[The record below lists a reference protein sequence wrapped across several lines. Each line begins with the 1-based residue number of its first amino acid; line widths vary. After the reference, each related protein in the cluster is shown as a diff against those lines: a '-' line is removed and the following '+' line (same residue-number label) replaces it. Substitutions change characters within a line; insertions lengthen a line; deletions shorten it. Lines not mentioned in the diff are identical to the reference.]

1 MPPGAAGETGESL
14 RLAEIL
20 LGLSRVADLG
30 MGLEPGEAA
39 RTSILAARLAEEL
52 AAPDPGAVYYASLLQ
67 HLGCTAYAHEAAARL
82 GGDEIAVK
90 AASLRTDFTSPRSI
104 VTAYLPNLA
113 PKAGAFTRLRAAG
126 TAVAR
131 ARSITDGYMRA
142 NCEVAAM
149 IARRI
154 GLGEAVALALG
165 AMFEQPDGRGGPAG
179 LSGDDVP
186 LAVRITHVAAVASLF
201 DGLGGAEAAT
211 AVVAERAGAAL
222 DADVAAA
229 FCARAPELIGELEAA
244 DPLSAARAAEPP
256 PVRTVRGA
264 GIDEVCAAFGAAV
277 DLKSPWFHGHAAGTA
292 ALAEAAAR
300 RLGLPDADAVAVRRA
315 GLLHDI
321 GRAAIPNGIWEKP
334 SALTEED
341 WERVRLHA
349 YYGERVLDR
358 CGRLAPLAPIVGMH
372 HERLDGSGYHRQ
384 ARGPAIPMPARI
396 LAAADAL
403 HAMTQ
408 ARPHR
413 QARSADEGAALLVAD
428 RDAGRLDGDAVRA
441 VVAAAGSPP
450 PRPTYPAGLTGRQAE
465 VLRLVAAGL
474 SNPEIAARLVV
485 SRRTAERHVQ
495 DVYAKIGVSTRAG
508 AALFA
513 MEHGLV
519 L

>member
-1 MPPGAAGETGESL
+1 MPPGAAGGAGDSL

-39 RTSILAARLAEEL
+39 RTAVLAARLAEEL
-52 AAPDPGAVYYASLLQ
+52 AAPDPATVYYASLLQ
-67 HLGCTAYAHEAAARL
+67 HLGCTAYAHEAAGRL

-90 AASLRTDFTSPRSI
+90 SASLRTDFSSPRSI
-104 VTAYLPNLA
+104 VTTYLPNLA
-113 PKAGAFTRLRAAG
+113 PGAGAFVRLRAAG
-126 TAVAR
+126 TAMAR
-131 ARSITDGYMRA
+131 ARSIADGYMRA

-154 GLGEAVALALG
+154 GLGEPVAQALG

-179 LSGDDVP
+179 LRGDDVP

-201 DGLGGAEAAT
+201 DGLGGPAAAS

-256 PVRTVRGA
+256 PVRTVGGA
-264 GIDEVCAAFGAAV
+264 GIDEVCGEFGAAV

-292 ALAEAAAR
+292 GLAEAAAR
-300 RLGLPDADAVAVRRA
+300 RLGLRDADAVAVRRA
-315 GLLHDI
+315 ALLHDI

-334 SALTEED
+334 GALTAEN

-349 YYGERVLDR
+349 YHGERVLDR
-358 CGRLAPLAPIVGMH
+358 CGGLARLAPIVGMH

-413 QARSADEGAALLVAD
+413 PARSADEAATLLVAE
-428 RDAGRLDGDAVRA
+428 RDAGRLDGDAVGA
-441 VVAAAGSPP
+441 VVAAAGGRA
-450 PRPTYPAGLTGRQAE
+450 PRPSHPAGLTGRQAE

-474 SNPEIAARLVV
+474 SNPEIAERLVV

-495 DVYAKIGVSTRAG
+495 DVYGKIGVSTRAG

-519 L
+519 P